1 MRFTVTN
8 GDARRF
14 FGEMKR
20 EYLRDVRKAAII
32 ATERASK
39 AAQTSLKAKIRSVG
53 LKRLGN
59 AVGQTSSF
67 KRRDIGPADKPYGV
81 IFARG
86 GDESLAGG
94 ALESYSR
101 GAVITARQV
110 KWLAI
115 ATRAVPKFVTI
126 SGRRFRNTPQLYK
139 ASTLGGRI
147 GQLIFKPIS
156 SDRAVLVVRNV
167 TLSPKTGRA
176 LADTGRKLRTRTRE
190 KEVVAFVLIR
200 VTTRGKRFDKDAV
213 VGSEAKRMP
222 EYLAEELDR
231 LSARRRG

>member
-1 MRFTVTN
+1 MRFTVKHPDWN
-8 GDARRF
+8 RV

-20 EYLRDVRKAAII
+20 DYMRNIRSAAIV
-32 ATERASK
+32 ATDRASK
-39 AAQTSLKAKIRSVG
+39 AAQQSLKAKIRGVG
-53 LKRLGN
+53 LGRLSN
-59 AVGQTSSF
+59 AVGQTSSL

-81 IFARG
+81 IFAKG

-101 GAVITARQV
+101 GAIITARRG

-115 ATRAVPKFVTI
+115 ATRAVPKFVNI
-126 SGRRFRNTPQLYK
+126 SGRRFRNTPELYK
-139 ASTLGGRI
+139 ASTLGSRI

-167 TLSPKTGRA
+167 TTSPKTGRA
-176 LADTGRKLRTRTRE
+176 LADTGRRLRTRIRE

-200 VTTRGKRFDKDAV
+200 VTTRSKRFDKDV
-213 VGSEAKRMP
+213 IVGAEARRMP
-222 EYLAEELDR
+222 DYLAEEMDR
-231 LSARRRG
+231 LIAKRQ